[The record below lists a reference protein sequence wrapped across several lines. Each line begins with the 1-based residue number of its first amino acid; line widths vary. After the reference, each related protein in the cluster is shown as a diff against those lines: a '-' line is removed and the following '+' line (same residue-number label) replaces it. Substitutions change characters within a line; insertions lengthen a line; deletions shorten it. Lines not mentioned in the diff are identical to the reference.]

1 MSDLQDLNTRESC
14 WLEMDDVFLLWG
26 GKYSKDRVFVDVQI
40 WEYIINH
47 RIIHLKMMYVM
58 DCELYITET
67 MKILMLIDTNQSQM
81 IQKINV
87 LYPEHVLVEGRCV
100 CL

>member
-1 MSDLQDLNTRESC
+1 
-14 WLEMDDVFLLWG
+14 
-26 GKYSKDRVFVDVQI
+26 
-40 WEYIINH
+40 
-47 RIIHLKMMYVM
+47 MMYVM

>member
-1 MSDLQDLNTRESC
+1 
-14 WLEMDDVFLLWG
+14 
-26 GKYSKDRVFVDVQI
+26 
-40 WEYIINH
+40 
-47 RIIHLKMMYVM
+47 MMYIM

-67 MKILMLIDTNQSQM
+67 MKILMLIDTNQFQM

-87 LYPEHVLVEGRCV
+87 LHPEHVLCEGRCV